1 MAITYAQET
10 GLTAEEYIAC
20 VGQTTLGAS
29 RPLGNVERVQAM
41 IDESDLVVTARAEDG
56 TLLGLSRT
64 ITDWHWVAYCMD
76 LAVVETQQGS
86 GIGKALLDTTAKV
99 LGPGVA
105 IALLPLPGVEGFYRH
120 IGMSDYPAFWRKRED
135 KS

>member
-1 MAITYAQET
+1 MTITFAQET
-10 GLTAEEYIAC
+10 GVTAEEYIAC

-29 RPLGNVERVQAM
+29 RPLANAERVQAM
-41 IDESDLVVTARAEDG
+41 LDESDLVVTARTSDG
-56 TLLGLSRT
+56 TLLGLART

-86 GIGKALLDTTAKV
+86 GIGKALLDETARI
-99 LGPGVA
+99 LGPGVG

-120 IGMSDYPAFWRKRED
+120 IGMADHPAFWRKREG
-135 KS
+135 

>member
-1 MAITYAQET
+1 MTITFAQET

-29 RPLGNVERVQAM
+29 RPLASAERVQDM
-41 IDESDLVVTARAEDG
+41 LDESDLVVTARTSDG
-56 TLLGLSRT
+56 TLLGLART

-86 GIGKALLDTTAKV
+86 GIGKALLDETARI
-99 LGPGVA
+99 LGPGVG

-120 IGMSDYPAFWRKRED
+120 IGMADHPALWRKREG
-135 KS
+135 

>member
-1 MAITYAQET
+1 MTITFAQET

-29 RPLGNVERVQAM
+29 RPLANAERVQAM
-41 IDESDLVVTARAEDG
+41 LDESDLVVTARTSDG
-56 TLLGLSRT
+56 TLLGLART

-86 GIGKALLDTTAKV
+86 GIGKALLDETARI
-99 LGPGVA
+99 LGPGVG

-120 IGMSDYPAFWRKRED
+120 IGMADHPAFWRKREG
-135 KS
+135 